1 MRASGD
7 VVAAVHRLLRD
18 MIAPGVT
25 TRDLDSAA
33 HEYIVAAGGTPS
45 FLGYRGY
52 PASICASINDV
63 VLHGIPS
70 DRALQE
76 GDIISIDV
84 AVRLN
89 GYHADA
95 AFTVG
100 VGEITEAARG
110 LIEVTEGSFWQGFNV
125 IVGAERLGDVGAAVQ
140 AFAESRGYG
149 VIREY
154 TGHGV
159 GRSMHEDPSVPNW
172 GTPGTGARIRN
183 GMTFAL
189 EPMLAIGDPDTRVLA
204 DKWTVEMADGSLAAH
219 YEHTIAVVEGK
230 PIVLTD
236 GAGSVV

>member
-7 VVAAVHRLLRD
+7 IVAAVHKRLRE

-25 TRDLDSAA
+25 TQALDAVA
-33 HEYIVAAGGTPS
+33 HEQILAAGGTPS

-52 PASICASINDV
+52 PASICASVNEV

-70 DRALQE
+70 DRPLRE

-100 VGEITEAARG
+100 VGEISGAASD
-110 LIEVTEGSFWQGFNV
+110 LIAATEGSFWNGFNV
-125 IVGAERLGDVGAAVQ
+125 IAESERLGMVGAAVHDY
-140 AFAESRGYG
+140 AESRGYG

-172 GTPGTGARIRN
+172 GNPGTGARIRN

-189 EPMLAIGDPDTRVLA
+189 EPMLAIGSSETRVLA
-204 DKWTVEMADGSLAAH
+204 DNWTVEMADGSLAAH
-219 YEHTIAVVEGK
+219 YEHTIAVVDGK

-236 GAGSVV
+236 GTASMV